1 LVRKDA
7 AVVDRFIVPGSGL
20 TTGGTSKSACA
31 VCVQLPNLRLWGVS
45 IHTTWGGNAEASQK
59 RLHHLQQLHDA
70 LTSHVQPGD
79 AVVIGGD
86 FNCSLQDPQLAEI
99 AACNCLKQFQ
109 RVQLP
114 GNTFTHADGMFSLA
128 RAAHTALKRSP
139 CIVHSPFITRPQV
152 LSTASTTSS

>member
-1 LVRKDA
+1 MRKDA

-45 IHTTWGGNAEASQK
+45 IHTTWGGNEEASGK
-59 RLHHLQQLHDA
+59 RLHHLQLLHDA

-86 FNCSLQDPQLAEI
+86 FNCGLQDPQLADI
-99 AACNCLKQFQ
+99 SACNCLKQFQ
-109 RVQLP
+109 RVQLT
-114 GNTFTHADGMFSLA
+114 GNTYTHEDGMSCLSHPA
-128 RAAHTALKRSP
+128 HPASHTAPASRSRRF
-139 CIVHSPFITRPQV
+139 C
-152 LSTASTTSS
+152 